1 MCHRRCSKAYVK
13 KVGTLGSS
21 VPNMF
26 LCHSVKKKKIK
37 CRRSVFSVEIL
48 QSKSKTLMLRKRN
61 MFLCHSVKKK
71 L

>member
-26 LCHSVKKKKIK
+26 LCHSVKKKK
-37 CRRSVFSVEIL
+37 SNAEGLSLV
-48 QSKSKTLMLRKRN
+48 LRFCKAKARP
-61 MFLCHSVKKK
+61 LC
-71 L
+71 